1 MRLDRLT
8 IPLVIAC
15 AGGLALALAL
25 VFVGAVLPV
34 LPVWLNVLITVF
46 AAVASAVHGWFIVKA
61 AFAIAD
67 PPKSALETGRPPLE
81 APDGTMRGGWM
92 IGLLERTATAVA
104 IGVGQFGAIA
114 VIVAVK
120 AVGRFGELDKPASR
134 ERFIIGTLASLG
146 VAGLWGTVAYL
157 FRT

>member
-1 MRLDRLT
+1 MRLDRLSA
-8 IPLVIAC
+8 PLIIAS

-25 VFVGAVLPV
+25 VFVGAVLPG
-34 LPVWLNVLITVF
+34 LPMWLAVPITAV
-46 AAVASAVHGWFIVKA
+46 AAVASAAHGWLVVKA

-104 IGVGQFGAIA
+104 IGAGQFGALA

-134 ERFIIGTLASLG
+134 ERFIIGTMASLG
-146 VAGLWGTVAYL
+146 VAALWGTVAYL